1 MKLHVDHMP
10 GTGSVACGLFLPVG
24 AATEHNDQQGLS
36 HFLEHLIFKGSK
48 KRSAKD
54 IAIEI
59 DGTGGDLNA
68 YTSVELTSFYG
79 KVLHDDLDLV
89 MDILFDIA
97 YNPILESDAIE
108 LERGVVL
115 SEIAEFMDAP
125 DEIASVRAFQ
135 AAWGD
140 DPLARSVLG
149 SVDVIKTV
157 TSEKIRKYHKTHY
170 VPEDTV
176 ISVCGNTTYDEM
188 AAKCQKYGIK
198 AEPLD
203 GTSVVVEKAPE
214 FKPRKMAMER
224 DSEQVYFTYCWPGP
238 MISSEEIAE
247 CLVLM
252 TILCGSIS
260 SRLFQRL
267 REQEGLVYN
276 IATLSSFSKST
287 GLLGIYGAVPKEN
300 FTRSRDILLFE
311 LDQFR
316 KNGVSH
322 DELERAKRM
331 IKGSTKLSMESNT
344 ARMDRNGK
352 LALLLGDVPGI
363 DQVIGRVMD
372 LKLNYVN
379 KYIGNTVPEDFAV
392 SLVGKGLEGLEG
404 FECE

>member
-1 MKLHVDHMP
+1 
-10 GTGSVACGLFLPVG
+10 
-24 AATEHNDQQGLS
+24 
-36 HFLEHLIFKGSK
+36 
-48 KRSAKD
+48 
-54 IAIEI
+54 
-59 DGTGGDLNA
+59 
-68 YTSVELTSFYG
+68 
-79 KVLHDDLDLV
+79 
-89 MDILFDIA
+89 
-97 YNPILESDAIE
+97 
-108 LERGVVL
+108 
-115 SEIAEFMDAP
+115 MDAP

-203 GTSVVVEKAPE
+203 GTSVVVEKTPE

-344 ARMDRNGK
+344 ASMDRNGK
-352 LALLLGDVPGI
+352 LALLLGEVPGI

-372 LKLNYVN
+372 LKLNYIN
-379 KYIGNTVPEDFAV
+379 KYIGDTVPEDFAV
-392 SLVGKGLEGLEG
+392 SLVGKGIEGLEG